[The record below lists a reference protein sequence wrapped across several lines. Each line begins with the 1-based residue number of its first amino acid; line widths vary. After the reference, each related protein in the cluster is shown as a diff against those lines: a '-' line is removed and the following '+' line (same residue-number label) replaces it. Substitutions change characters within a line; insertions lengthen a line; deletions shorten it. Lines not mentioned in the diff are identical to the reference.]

1 MELRED
7 HLANIAINEKIW
19 KLDAEKRTTEY
30 GSKNDFFGYWRM
42 DKIRFIESFDMAKFQ
57 TKCELQKLNASMST

>member
-1 MELRED
+1 MK
-7 HLANIAINEKIW
+7 KIW

-57 TKCELQKLNASMST
+57 TKCELEFSSSDKEIEEKVKKFWRI